1 MTDNTSDFENESLTE
16 ENKRLRIENKKLH
29 RQLNLTNDNMMK
41 YRSVTSA
48 KENLSAVISAEKL
61 RQDKQLQI
69 IMDNNPDIIF
79 LLDSSFN
86 FLLSTKSF
94 LTLTGIPTIG
104 LLNRQNFRQVF
115 SSFSDETWLGRMET
129 IFRSTLES
137 NIIHT
142 SDEKLYFG
150 ADREVRDYALNVIP
164 FVYSGYETNG
174 LFVSFYDLA
183 ERKEME
189 KKLIVALGEAT
200 AASKAK
206 GDFLSNMSHEM
217 RTPMNTI
224 IGMTTIGKRADDIDE
239 KDHVLDKIGDAASH
253 LLGIINDVLDMA
265 KIEADKL
272 ELVPVDYNF
281 KDMLQKVKS
290 VINYRLEEKRQNL
303 TISVED
309 EVPRYIIGDDQRI
322 AQVITNLLSNA
333 IKFTPEDGSIRLKVA
348 LSGETGDACELRVE
362 VKDSGIG
369 IAPEQQEKIFNAFE
383 QAESGTSREYGG
395 TGLGLVISKRI
406 VELMDGKIWVESE
419 LGQGS
424 RFYFTCKVRRGVE
437 CAEADKNSSNERSA
451 AGTDDFSDKK
461 LLLAEDIEINRE
473 ILIALLEDTGI
484 QIDIAENGLIALEII
499 TADPEKYDIMF
510 MDMQMPKMD
519 GLETTRRIR
528 ALPALQNSKLPI
540 IAMTANVFQDD
551 INACIAAGMND
562 HIGKPIN
569 IDSVLEK
576 LRKYLNQVT
585 SI

>member
-1 MTDNTSDFENESLTE
+1 MIDNHGDLENESLLE
-16 ENKRLRIENKKLH
+16 ENKRLRIENKKLL

-104 LLNRQNFRQVF
+104 FLNRQNFRQVF
-115 SSFSDETWLGRMET
+115 SSFSDEIWLGRMET
-129 IFRSTLES
+129 IFRSSLET
-137 NIIHT
+137 NTIHT

-150 ADREVRDYALNVIP
+150 ADREGRDYALNVIP

-189 KKLIVALGEAT
+189 KKLIGALGEAT

-224 IGMTTIGKRADDIDE
+224 IGMTTIGKRADEIIE

-272 ELVPVDYNF
+272 ELVPVDFNF
-281 KDMLQKVKS
+281 MDMLQKVKS

-303 TISVED
+303 FISVE
-309 EVPRYIIGDDQRI
+309 EQVPRLIVGDDQRI

-333 IKFTPEDGSIRLKVA
+333 IKFTPENGDIELKVV
-348 LSGETGDACELRVE
+348 LSCGMGDTCELRVDIT
-362 VKDSGIG
+362 DSGIG
-369 IAPEQQEKIFNAFE
+369 IAPEQQEKIFKAFE

-406 VELMDGKIWVESE
+406 VELMEGKIWVESE
-419 LGQGS
+419 IGRGS
-424 RFYFTCKVRRGVE
+424 RFSFTARVRRGVE
-437 CAEADKNSSNERSA
+437 SQEKGRNDIKANSA
-451 AGTDDFSDKK
+451 AGMYDFSDKK

-473 ILIALLEDTGI
+473 ILIALLEETGI
-484 QIDIAENGLIALEII
+484 QIDCAENGQIAIEMIA
-499 TADPEKYDIMF
+499 ADPDKYDIVF

-528 ALPALQNSKLPI
+528 AMPALQDSNLPI

-551 INACIAAGMND
+551 IKACLAAGMND

-569 IDSVLEK
+569 IEGVLET
-576 LRKYLNQVT
+576 LRRYL
-585 SI
+585 ID